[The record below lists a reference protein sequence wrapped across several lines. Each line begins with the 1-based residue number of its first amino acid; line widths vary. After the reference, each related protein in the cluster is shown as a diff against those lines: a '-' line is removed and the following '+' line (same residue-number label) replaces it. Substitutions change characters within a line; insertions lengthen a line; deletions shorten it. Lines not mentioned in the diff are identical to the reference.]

1 MLAVSTKKSEN
12 INCCCLRNAKKFMEV
27 KLLFPPQKVYGYFGE
42 PTARR
47 GKELWRNSHIGGT
60 VCNPGTGLLITVW
73 RRYAQYICV
82 LNLFCI
88 KRILHCFGNAFLVLN
103 VSCGKCPIGK
113 SVLGALARG
122 SILLQI
128 IPLNFKLI
136 LHQGCN
142 MPWMRIR
149 FPISRYH
156 DFRTCQ
162 PFS

>member
-1 MLAVSTKKSEN
+1 
-12 INCCCLRNAKKFMEV
+12 MEM
-27 KLLFPPQKVYGYFGE
+27 KLLFPPQKVDGYFGE
-42 PTARR
+42 PTVRR

-60 VCNPGTGLLITVW
+60 VCNPGTGLFITVW
-73 RRYAQYICV
+73 RRYAQLCFEIVQYILKEFYIV
-82 LNLFCI
+82 LC
-88 KRILHCFGNAFLVLN
+88 GNAFLVLN
-103 VSCGKCPIGK
+103 VSYGKCPIEK

-122 SILLQI
+122 SILLRI

-136 LHQGCN
+136 LYQGCN

-162 PFS
+162 PLS